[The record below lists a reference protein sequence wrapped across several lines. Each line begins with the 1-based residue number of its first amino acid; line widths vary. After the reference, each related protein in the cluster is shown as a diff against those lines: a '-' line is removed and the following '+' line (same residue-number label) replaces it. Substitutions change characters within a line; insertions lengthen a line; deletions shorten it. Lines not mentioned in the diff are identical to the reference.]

1 MPRNPCA
8 GTAGHLFHVT
18 NHAIEG
24 QLLCRNFGE
33 FLALERLL
41 ARALKA
47 VPIRLLSFCLMS
59 NHWHL
64 LLWPEADD
72 DTRNFVRWL
81 SMTHAR
87 NLRAWRGSSGGG
99 AVYKGRYDASAV
111 EAPAYFYTV
120 VRYIERNPVR
130 AGIVDR
136 ADEWLWS
143 SASPTY
149 ALHGIELADWPLPR
163 PADWNAFMNDV
174 EPLEDLEFV
183 REKIS
188 RGQAI
193 ARPRIVETSLAVASI
208 PDEEGCSG
216 VHSRMNS
223 GTEAELAILSRR
235 HSRRHP
241 I

>member
-1 MPRNPCA
+1 MPRNPSA

-24 QLLCRNFGE
+24 HLLCRDFGE

-41 ARALKA
+41 ARALQA
-47 VPIRLLSFCLMS
+47 APIRLLAFCLMS

-130 AGIVDR
+130 AGIVER

-143 SASPTY
+143 SASRTHE
-149 ALHGIELADWPLPR
+149 LHGIELADWPLPK
-163 PADWNAFMNDV
+163 PSDWNAFMNEM
-174 EPLEDLEFV
+174 EPLSELEFI
-183 REKIS
+183 RERTS
-188 RGQAI
+188 RGEAI
-193 ARPRIVETSLAVASI
+193 ARPRIVQPSLAV
-208 PDEEGCSG
+208 G
-216 VHSRMNS
+216 
-223 GTEAELAILSRR
+223 GTTNQKVRLDGDPSEEAEFATLPRR

-241 I
+241 F

>member
-24 QLLCRNFGE
+24 HLLCRDFGE

-41 ARALKA
+41 ARALQTI
-47 VPIRLLSFCLMS
+47 PIRLLAFCLMS

-64 LLWPEADD
+64 LLWPETDD
-72 DTRNFVRWL
+72 DTKNFVRWL

-99 AVYKGRYDASAV
+99 AVYKGRYDASPV

-143 SASPTY
+143 SASPTH
-149 ALHGIELADWPLPR
+149 ALHGIQLAEWPLPM
-163 PADWNAFMNDV
+163 PADWNGFMNDV
-174 EPLEDLEFV
+174 EPLADLEFV
-183 REKIS
+183 RERTR
-188 RGQAI
+188 RGEAI
-193 ARPRIVETSLAVASI
+193 ARPRIVQPSLAVGGTTDARARSDVE
-208 PDEEGCSG
+208 P
-216 VHSRMNS
+216 RMS
-223 GTEAELAILSRR
+223 STAEAEFATLSRR
-235 HSRRHP
+235 HSRRP
-241 I
+241 TI

>member
-24 QLLCRNFGE
+24 QLLCRDFGE

-41 ARALKA
+41 ARALQVA
-47 VPIRLLSFCLMS
+47 PTRLIAFCLMS

-64 LLWPEADD
+64 LLWPEADE
-72 DTRNFVRWL
+72 DTRTFVRWL

-87 NLRAWRGSSGGG
+87 NLRMWRGSSGGG
-99 AVYKGRYDASAV
+99 AVYKGRYAASPI
-111 EAPAYFYTV
+111 EAAAYFYTV

-143 SASPTY
+143 SASPTH
-149 ALHGIELADWPLPR
+149 ALHGIRLAEWPLPK
-163 PADWNAFMNDV
+163 PADWNAFVNDV
-174 EPLEDLEFV
+174 EPLSELEFV
-183 REKIS
+183 RQKTV
-188 RGQAI
+188 RGEAI
-193 ARPRIVETSLAVASI
+193 ARPRIVETSLAVGGCTH
-208 PDEEGCSG
+208 EG
-216 VHSRMNS
+216 V
-223 GTEAELAILSRR
+223 RR
-235 HSRRHP
+235 AP
-241 I
+241 IRG

>member
-1 MPRNPCA
+1 MPRHPSA
-8 GTAGHLFHVT
+8 DTGGHLFHVT

-24 QLLCRNFGE
+24 QLLCRDFGE
-33 FLALERLL
+33 FLALQRIL
-41 ARALKA
+41 ARALQA
-47 VPIRLLSFCLMS
+47 APIRLLAFCLMS

-99 AVYKGRYDASAV
+99 AVYKGRYDASAI

-143 SASPTY
+143 SASPTH
-149 ALHGIELADWPLPR
+149 ALHGIQLAEWPLPK

-174 EPLEDLEFV
+174 EPLADLEFV
-183 REKIS
+183 RERTS
-188 RGQAI
+188 RGEPI
-193 ARPRIVETSLAVASI
+193 ARPRIVQPSLAIGGRSEEVAR
-208 PDEEGCSG
+208 PD
-216 VHSRMNS
+216 VDRRMS
-223 GTEAELAILSRR
+223 STAEAESAILSRR
-235 HSRRHP
+235 HSRRHS